1 MALIPSHKSLF
12 NQSANNGLPIGN
24 LSSQFFANVYL
35 DALDQ
40 FVKHLEANGI
50 HTDAAIRTSGN
61 APTLRLTY
69 IVDPWGTNIE
79 LTEGL
84 TPPRESA
91 SR

>member
-1 MALIPSHKSLF
+1 MNVPGAELTLAKSETPQAATKGRAIDHMGF
-12 NQSANNGLPIGN
+12 EMKN
-24 LSSQFFANVYL
+24 
-35 DALDQ
+35 LDQ
-40 FVKHLEANGI
+40 FVKHLEGNGI